1 MKKDWKEILTKEEF
15 FVCRQKGTEPA
26 FSGDLLYNDKSGN
39 YLCIGCDNIL
49 FSSDHKY
56 DSGSGWPSFYDIKT
70 SESIIIQED
79 LSYGMIR
86 KEVLCK
92 KCNGHL
98 GHVFDDGPNKTGK
111 RYCINSSI
119 LKFNKK

>member
-1 MKKDWKEILTKEEF
+1 MKKSLTKNQENILLK
-15 FVCRQKGTEPA
+15 KGTEPA

-39 YLCIGCDNIL
+39 YLCIGCDNVL

-70 SESIIIQED
+70 SESIINQED

-119 LKFNKK
+119 LKLKKK

>member
-1 MKKDWKEILTKEEF
+1 
-15 FVCRQKGTEPA
+15 
-26 FSGDLLYNDKSGN
+26 
-39 YLCIGCDNIL
+39 
-49 FSSDHKY
+49 
-56 DSGSGWPSFYDIKT
+56 
-70 SESIIIQED
+70 
-79 LSYGMIR
+79 MIR

-119 LKFNKK
+119 LKFKKK